1 MNENHGAATKLLYQ
15 LFIALG
21 RKAKKNLTG
30 VAMETMRPSAPVKL
44 ESIESVIHKEVL
56 IRVHSTI
63 VVFSIFCSL
72 EYKYK
77 RNYVV
82 VYLNSICCIL
92 LGSELYC

>member
-44 ESIESVIHKEVL
+44 ENIESVMHKEV
-56 IRVHSTI
+56 ITSFHSDR
-63 VVFSIFCSL
+63 
-72 EYKYK
+72 K
-77 RNYVV
+77 
-82 VYLNSICCIL
+82 
-92 LGSELYC
+92 

>member
-44 ESIESVIHKEVL
+44 ETIESAIHKEV
-56 IRVHSTI
+56 VT
-63 VVFSIFCSL
+63 
-72 EYKYK
+72 
-77 RNYVV
+77 
-82 VYLNSICCIL
+82 YLVISNSRYIQ
-92 LGSELYC
+92 YCT

>member
-44 ESIESVIHKEVL
+44 ESIESSMHKEVRYWQYFSSSL
-56 IRVHSTI
+56 GNLRSDYRFIYYTHFRTTI
-63 VVFSIFCSL
+63 VLI
-72 EYKYK
+72 Y
-77 RNYVV
+77 
-82 VYLNSICCIL
+82 
-92 LGSELYC
+92 

>member
-44 ESIESVIHKEVL
+44 ESIESVMHKEVW
-56 IRVHSTI
+56 
-63 VVFSIFCSL
+63 
-72 EYKYK
+72 
-77 RNYVV
+77 
-82 VYLNSICCIL
+82 
-92 LGSELYC
+92 